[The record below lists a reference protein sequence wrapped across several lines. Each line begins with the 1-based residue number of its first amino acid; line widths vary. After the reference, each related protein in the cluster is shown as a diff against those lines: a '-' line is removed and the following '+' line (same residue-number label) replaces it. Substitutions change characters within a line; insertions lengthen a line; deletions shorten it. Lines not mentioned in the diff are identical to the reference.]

1 MSRPI
6 DFLDTI
12 GINNDGPSA
21 LFQSGITDTS
31 NRLPEYRSPDDMCP
45 ICKTDRY
52 SKPGLR
58 LLISPC
64 YHKLCERCVEHLF
77 SLGAGKCPHEGC
89 GRVLRRTN
97 FIHQTFEDLGVEREV
112 GVRGRVAQVFN
123 KSRDDFATEREYNDY
138 LEMVEDITFNLINDI
153 DRAETERRITE
164 YTTRNASQ
172 ITTNVNRAREESIR
186 QSALDSEFRRTR
198 ELNAL
203 RAREEEAREAEEQKN
218 LKQSAFEDIR
228 NGGTGEGEYKR
239 LERRKAGSAP
249 APIKPVASGAQPRG
263 NEHTTPLSPS
273 YAGPYAAFPYSAPPA
288 ELVELELHD
297 PPTVDAQRKAHG
309 GDLERVCAGGWVV
322 EEIWERDRRWARES
336 LWVS

>member
-1 MSRPI
+1 L
-6 DFLDTI
+6 LDT
-12 GINNDGPSA
+12 NPFLA
-21 LFQSGITDTS
+21 
-31 NRLPEYRSPDDMCP
+31 
-45 ICKTDRY
+45 
-52 SKPGLR
+52 
-58 LLISPC
+58 
-64 YHKLCERCVEHLF
+64 
-77 SLGAGKCPHEGC
+77 
-89 GRVLRRTN
+89 
-97 FIHQTFEDLGVEREV
+97 
-112 GVRGRVAQVFN
+112 
-123 KSRDDFATEREYNDY
+123 
-138 LEMVEDITFNLINDI
+138 FNLINDI

-203 RAREEEAREAEEQKN
+203 RAREEELREAEEQKN

-273 YAGPYAAFPYSAPPA
+273 YAGPYVAFPYSAPPA
-288 ELVELELHD
+288 ELVELALHD
-297 PPTVDAQRKAHG
+297 PPTAEAQRKAHG
-309 GDLERVCAGGWVV
+309 GDLERVRAGGWVV